1 MPDQAP
7 DRQARE
13 FAAAFREFLDWIHSP
28 AAGAGSDNE
37 VSALVRDFLGP
48 DGTHHSVVT
57 RDLPRFEHVNLQ
69 TAIDTWCARAGRVV
83 EVRGIAMPP
92 HYGGL
97 SLQQLVGGDGLPP
110 IRLTAP
116 ALTDLPNGPG
126 STLGCLRLAV
136 LLVSDELGRYVVM
149 IQAPNEHQPSLQ
161 VEVAGLPVRLAQRL
175 LADLDQLRAELNVY
189 CGRLLDVSLDPM
201 GGVIL
206 AFADL
211 PGLSREDVVLP
222 SAVLARVER
231 HALGV
236 AGHREKLL
244 ATGQHLKRGLLL
256 YGPPGTGKT
265 HTTRYLLG
273 QMNGYTR
280 LVLTGRSL
288 VAVGAVTDLARALV
302 PSVVVLEDVDL
313 VAEERSLGPSSSPVL
328 FDLLDAMDGAAPD
341 ADLLFLLTT
350 NRADLLEPALAARP
364 GRVDIAVEITLPDAL
379 ARERLLTLY
388 GQNVPLD
395 LTQEDVQLTVERTD
409 GTTASFLKELIRRA
423 VLEALHDDPALSTV
437 TGAHLARALDDL
449 LDAAQAVTRT
459 LLGVGVDPAD
469 LQPGG
474 ALSAGPGRVGWMPH
488 GPRAMARGFVRY
500 SGLTFPASVW
510 CPGAL
515 KPTAGRTC
523 CGLPGVCWPRSAWRR
538 CVRSPGPSR
547 RRPLPAG
554 RSGWWRRTGVGS
566 TPGSGTSTGRSS
578 PASTAGRSRPG
589 RISGWT
595 SQRSS
600 GGSWPGGSLT
610 AAGTARPGTDRC
622 GPPSTRRST
631 CSMAWPGSS
640 ARPAGR
646 SRCARPAAAGRSI
659 CSSAACSAA

>member
-175 LADLDQLRAELNVY
+175 LANLDQLRAELNVY
-189 CGRLLDVSLDPM
+189 CGHLLDVSLDPM

-364 GRVDIAVEITLPDAL
+364 GRVDIAVEIALPDAL

-423 VLEALHDDPALSTV
+423 VLEALHDEPALSTV

-500 SGLTFPASVW
+500 SDLTFPASVW

-538 CVRSPGPSR
+538 CVWSPGPGR
-547 RRPLPAG
+547 GRPWRERQPAA
-554 RSGWWRRTGVGS
+554 RHRA
-566 TPGSGTSTGRSS
+566 
-578 PASTAGRSRPG
+578 PARSRP
-589 RISGWT
+589 
-595 SQRSS
+595 
-600 GGSWPGGSLT
+600 
-610 AAGTARPGTDRC
+610 ARCRA
-622 GPPSTRRST
+622 PPS
-631 CSMAWPGSS
+631 
-640 ARPAGR
+640 AG
-646 SRCARPAAAGRSI
+646 GLFWGEITSI
-659 CSSAACSAA
+659 